1 MEKNII
7 KIAEVNQE
15 FEAVS
20 AVAALN
26 DAGIAASYK
35 PTVDN
40 NPLALPGAMGL
51 PESYDIFISEDC
63 SEEAKNIL
71 VGVGAIASDEAEG
84 NSDKED
90 SEECNTE
97 KRVKAAEETAAEPQ
111 SLNDLMPDNPVLAAI
126 YKVVFALLAL
136 AAIGVFVWL
145 CDTVIA
151 KVMEL
156 FK

>member
-7 KIAEVNQE
+7 KIAEAEQE

-26 DAGIAASYK
+26 DEGIAATYK
-35 PTVDN
+35 PSTDN
-40 NPLALPGAMGL
+40 NPIALPGAMGL
-51 PESYDIFISEDC
+51 PDSFDIFVSDGSAEKAKDVLISIGVITPAEDD
-63 SEEAKNIL
+63 EPTTADTADNIETEA
-71 VGVGAIASDEAEG
+71 AE
-84 NSDKED
+84 KED
-90 SEECNTE
+90 ATQ
-97 KRVKAAEETAAEPQ
+97 Q
-111 SLNDLMPDNPVLAAI
+111 SLNDLMPENPVLAAI

-136 AAIGVFVWL
+136 TAIGVFVWL

>member
-7 KIAEVNQE
+7 KIAEVEQE

-20 AVAALN
+20 AIAALN
-26 DAGIAASYK
+26 DEGIAASYK
-35 PTVDN
+35 PSSDN

-51 PESYDIFISEDC
+51 PDSFDIFVSDDAVEKAKDTLVSIGVISLAD
-63 SEEAKNIL
+63 N
-71 VGVGAIASDEAEG
+71 
-84 NSDKED
+84 
-90 SEECNTE
+90 
-97 KRVKAAEETAAEPQ
+97 ETAADAEGGNTNSTEAKDEAAPQ
-111 SLNDLMPDNPVLAAI
+111 SLNDLMPENPVMAAI

-151 KVMEL
+151 KVMSL
-156 FK
+156 FN